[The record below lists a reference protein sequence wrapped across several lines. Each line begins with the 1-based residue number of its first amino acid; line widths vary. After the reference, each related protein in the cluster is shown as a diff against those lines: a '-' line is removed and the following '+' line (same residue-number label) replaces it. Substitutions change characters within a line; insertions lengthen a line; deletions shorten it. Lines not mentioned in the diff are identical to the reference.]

1 METTHFFALLI
12 MIILMIVSLVFYG
25 KGLVHLVTLGYAVSL
40 ALIGAINGWEILF
53 FMPVLGSG
61 LIALI
66 LFSFSMSKG
75 DWL

>member
-1 METTHFFALLI
+1 METTHFYALLI
-12 MIILMIVSLVFYG
+12 MIILMIVSLIFYG

-40 ALIGAINGWEILF
+40 ALIGAINSWEILF
-53 FMPVLGSG
+53 FMPVLGSVI
-61 LIALI
+61 IALI